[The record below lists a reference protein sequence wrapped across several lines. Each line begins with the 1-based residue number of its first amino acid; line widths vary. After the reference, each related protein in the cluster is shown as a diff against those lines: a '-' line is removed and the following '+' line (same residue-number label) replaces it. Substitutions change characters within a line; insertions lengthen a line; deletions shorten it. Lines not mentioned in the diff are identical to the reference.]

1 MNDEKLEDF
10 KVMSATAAIIFGC
23 GTAIGIGA
31 EIDAYKNGGVS
42 ILPLLLIFSILTVI
56 SLIMALVS
64 GHILKKR
71 QGEEYFSAKDYITGF
86 ISMWF
91 PNLTASHSAELRQLN
106 VSDDNKKTK
115 LWKRLCSG
123 YDLDCIISFILWFSL
138 WSLCVWM
145 LIRCI
150 FFSNVTDKIFEIVC
164 YSIVVI
170 MILVVLIC
178 VGSGIKK
185 NPLPLFEYISL
196 SGKKFSLLARHF
208 DNAKRIIHKAWMDNE
223 YVFIQAVGKAYCF
236 PIKHYEEM
244 TINFSRFRFVMV
256 LTTRYECIIRSSLS
270 PFGFLI
276 LKKQLE
282 NRTKI
287 KKI

>member
-185 NPLPLFEYISL
+185 IHCLYLNTFLFREKSSVCLPVILITQRESFIRHGWIMNMCLFKLWGKPIAFRL
-196 SGKKFSLLARHF
+196 SIMKK
-208 DNAKRIIHKAWMDNE
+208 
-223 YVFIQAVGKAYCF
+223 
-236 PIKHYEEM
+236 
-244 TINFSRFRFVMV
+244 
-256 LTTRYECIIRSSLS
+256 
-270 PFGFLI
+270 
-276 LKKQLE
+276 
-282 NRTKI
+282 
-287 KKI
+287 